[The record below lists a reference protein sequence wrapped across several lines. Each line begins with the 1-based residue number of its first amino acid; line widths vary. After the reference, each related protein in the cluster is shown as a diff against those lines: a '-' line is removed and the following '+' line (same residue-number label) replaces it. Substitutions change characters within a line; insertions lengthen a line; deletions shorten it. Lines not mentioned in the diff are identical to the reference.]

1 LIFRSSEI
9 LGWLTLPPP
18 SPLGVSAPFT
28 HAHKCRRTYND
39 GAYCC
44 CRHIVPTVVTTANDK
59 PKSQTVAEE
68 TLRGPTNRSSL
79 PSALPCVNDDF
90 SLPTPEI
97 RLLIAIK
104 LVRRLKLTQETRL
117 MSVEDL

>member
-1 LIFRSSEI
+1 MLINAVAHTTME
-9 LGWLTLPPP
+9 LT
-18 SPLGVSAPFT
+18 VAV
-28 HAHKCRRTYND
+28 A
-39 GAYCC
+39 
-44 CRHIVPTVVTTANDK
+44 
-59 PKSQTVAEE
+59 TVAEE
-68 TLRGPTNRSSL
+68 TLRGPTNRLSP

-97 RLLIAIK
+97 RLLITIK